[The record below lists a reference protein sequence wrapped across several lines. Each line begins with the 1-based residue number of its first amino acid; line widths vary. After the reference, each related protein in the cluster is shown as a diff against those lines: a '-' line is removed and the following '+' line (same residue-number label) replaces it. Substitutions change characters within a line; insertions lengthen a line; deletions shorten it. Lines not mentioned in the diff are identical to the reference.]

1 MQANFYKNLSDNRVV
16 NKDIYVTV
24 NGLDITLKDNCDIL
38 NPNFILNVNNK
49 ILNSN
54 YMWVSDL
61 NRFYYIENIELS
73 QQRMFIK
80 TKVDVLM
87 TYKSEILNLNCII
100 KRQSNRYNT
109 YLNDDEYK
117 SYEYNR
123 IQTFPFSRGFT
134 AEEFILAVSGF

>member
-1 MQANFYKNLSDNRVV
+1 MQANFYKNLSDNRTV
-16 NKDIYVTV
+16 NKDIYTTV
-24 NGLDITLKDNCDIL
+24 NGLDIVLKDNCDIL
-38 NPNFILNVNNK
+38 NPTFILNVNNK

-80 TKVDVLM
+80 AKVDVLM
-87 TYKSEILNLNCII
+87 TYKSEILNINCII
-100 KRQSNRYNT
+100 KRQSNLYNS

-117 SYEYNR
+117 SYAYNR
-123 IQTFPFSRGFT
+123 IQTFPFSRGFSN
-134 AEEFILAVSGF
+134 EEFILSVSGF

>member
-1 MQANFYKNLSDNRVV
+1 MQANFYKNLSDNKVV
-16 NKDIYVTV
+16 NKDIYASVM
-24 NGLDITLKDNCDIL
+24 GLDIVLKDDCDIL
-38 NPNFILNVNNK
+38 NPTFILNVNNK
-49 ILNSN
+49 ILTSN

-73 QQRMFIK
+73 KQRMYIK
-80 TKVDVLM
+80 AKVDVLM
-87 TYKSEILNLNCII
+87 SYKSDILNLNCII
-100 KRQSNRYNT
+100 KRQSNLYNS

-123 IQTFPFSRGFT
+123 IQTFPFARGFT